1 MRRLLVLS
9 TVCVLAACG
18 DAAAPEPDG
27 TGADAAS
34 VDMDASPADTA
45 SDAVGA
51 DQEGSGDL
59 SGEDASPPDGDVAL
73 PSTFEAT
80 AEDFGCLKAWTP
92 VRGFYLT
99 NLLGLEAE
107 AVAIAEAG
115 FVEPLPPGTVIQ
127 LVPLEAMV
135 KGLPGSR
142 PETDDW
148 EFFLLSYTAAGT
160 VIEQRGGVEVENA
173 AGSCAGCHFGAA
185 DRDLVCEQTGL
196 CSAAAVPR
204 VIVDRLVEND
214 PRCP

>member
-9 TVCVLAACG
+9 AVCTIAACG
-18 DAAAPEPDG
+18 DD
-27 TGADAAS
+27 ADPQLDAGGE
-34 VDMDASPADTA
+34 DDASAVGDATAADGGP
-45 SDAVGA
+45 DAVGA
-51 DQEGSGDL
+51 ADEGSGDAGDGG
-59 SGEDASPPDGDVAL
+59 SAGGDVTL
-73 PSTFEAT
+73 PQSFEAT

-107 AVAIAEAG
+107 AVAVAEAG
-115 FVEPLPPGTVIQ
+115 FVEAVPPGTVIQ

-173 AGSCAGCHFGAA
+173 AGSCASCHFGASE
-185 DRDLVCEQTGL
+185 RDLVCEQTGL